1 MDCLQRPGADE
12 WTNRQSGPPIFKH
25 HASASMP
32 SQQMPSLKSDISLSS
47 LKQLKLPSGSPSFL
61 TGNISFKR
69 RRTVAVGVDVQP
81 GYIAA
86 ARAHKNGGL
95 VVEEASAVSLPAD
108 TVREGEVLNVE
119 ALAGALRE
127 LFANT
132 ELDKHV
138 RLGVANQRTVMRTV
152 LVPPQLDAKELDA
165 AVRFQAEDQVPMP
178 LAGAVIDYRPL
189 AVVDTPEGARQ
200 RVLVV
205 AAQRD
210 MIDKLLAAVKGAG
223 LHPESVDLSAF
234 ALIRSLYRPIMGDG
248 DGAGDGSEP
257 ALVLHLNVGGLTNM
271 AIAEAASCRFTRV
284 LGRGLE
290 AIAGEVAERRA
301 VPIDQARELL
311 RHVNLS
317 SLAAE
322 THAALGVLGTPG
334 TQSAEAV
341 AAQMEQARVEAAEA
355 PPFEQPAAQA
365 APPESAP
372 PVDPGEHER
381 PTLTVVGADAPA
393 GPPAAEPLEPN
404 TGFASEN
411 EGATMGVAP
420 VEPAAPD
427 AAGAQIAQAPE
438 PFDGTPAEPTAP
450 ADTAAGGAA
459 VEPAIP
465 APADPVPAPALS
477 SQEDLSDV
485 RLVLESGV
493 RGIASEVRNSLD
505 FYQAQENGP
514 SVSFVLLSGPALD
527 IPGFGE
533 MLEQNLGVPVK
544 AEAIVTTPTSVLHG
558 ISAQYLAIAAGLA
571 VEEV

>member
-1 MDCLQRPGADE
+1 
-12 WTNRQSGPPIFKH
+12 
-25 HASASMP
+25 MP

-69 RRTVAVGVDVQP
+69 RRTIAVGVDVQP

-86 ARAHKNGGL
+86 ARAHANGGL
-95 VVEEASAVSLPAD
+95 VVDEASAVSLPAD

-119 ALAGALRE
+119 GLAGALRE

-152 LVPPQLDAKELDA
+152 LVPPQLDAKELAA
-165 AVRFQAEDQVPMP
+165 AVRFQAEDQMPMP
-178 LAGAVIDYRPL
+178 LASAVIDYRPL

-234 ALIRSLYRPIMGDG
+234 ALIRSLYRPIMAAAANGGGEDT
-248 DGAGDGSEP
+248 EP
-257 ALVLHLNVGGLTNM
+257 GRVLHLNVGGLTNM
-271 AIAEAASCRFTRV
+271 AIAEGASCNFTRV

-301 VPIDQARELL
+301 IPIDQARELL
-311 RHVNLS
+311 RQVNLS
-317 SLAAE
+317 SLAGE
-322 THAALGVLGTPG
+322 QHATLGMLGGPEAH
-334 TQSAEAV
+334 SAEAV
-341 AAQMEQARVEAAEA
+341 AAQMEQARAETAEAPSFDQPAAEA
-355 PPFEQPAAQA
+355 
-365 APPESAP
+365 APPAEPALP
-372 PVDPGEHER
+372 GDAGEHER
-381 PTLTVVGADAPA
+381 PTLTVVGGGEGGEAPETPA
-393 GPPAAEPLEPN
+393 GPPPVEPLEPD
-404 TGFASEN
+404 TSFAGGAQS

-420 VEPAAPD
+420 VEPATPD
-427 AAGAQIAQAPE
+427 VGGAQIAQAGE
-438 PFDGTPAEPTAP
+438 PFATGAP
-450 ADTAAGGAA
+450 SEGAA
-459 VEPAIP
+459 PEEAFASEAAAEPAIP
-465 APADPVPAPALS
+465 AQPPADPAPAPAPAAR
-477 SQEDLSDV
+477 EDVSDV
-485 RLVLESGV
+485 RVVLEAGV

-505 FYQAQENGP
+505 FYQAQENGQP
-514 SVSFVLLSGPALD
+514 VSTVLLSGPALD

-533 MLEQNLGVPVK
+533 MLEQNLGVPVQ
-544 AEAIVTTPTSVLHG
+544 AETIATTPASVLHG